1 MAEKDKK
8 FYWIKLRQSL
18 LTSEKVDYLMSQKNG
33 ANYVVLY
40 QCLCLKTI
48 NTSGE
53 LATTL
58 GELIVPFDE
67 QKIERECK
75 WFDTDTIRVAMS
87 LYKNLGLIYEQDN
100 GILRITDF
108 EDLVGS
114 ETYWAQRKRIQNKN
128 FEPTED
134 YENIKILSHER
145 VLLPNGKTKTVDN
158 KRYGGNGFRALDR
171 SKGKCEICGS
181 EENICIH
188 HKNGYS
194 NELED
199 LMVVCRSCHRKIE
212 SGKIQIGNE
221 LESFQPTLISN
232 IYNSNIYYN
241 ALLSYLELDCN
252 VIYKRHQYKVNV
264 ENNLNCVG
272 NIMAMLDEIH
282 DRYTDDE
289 IRERFRN
296 ASNDYPVQPKYKNC
310 DFEWLLNNLEK
321 FKTASVP
328 ESQGIND
335 IDFLIAK
342 GFSKEWVM
350 ALNEEERAEKRK
362 KWE

>member
-58 GELIVPFDE
+58 GELIIPFDE

-75 WFDTDTIRVAMS
+75 WFDIDTIRVAMS

-114 ETYWAQRKRIQNKN
+114 ETYWAKQKRLQRSQKEEVGQ
-128 FEPTED
+128 E
-134 YENIKILSHER
+134 L
-145 VLLPNGKTKTVDN
+145 DN
-158 KRYGGNGFRALDR
+158 
-171 SKGKCEICGS
+171 
-181 EENICIH
+181 
-188 HKNGYS
+188 
-194 NELED
+194 
-199 LMVVCRSCHRKIE
+199 V
-212 SGKIQIGNE
+212 
-221 LESFQPTLISN
+221 QPTLISN
-232 IYNSNIYYN
+232 IYDSNIYYN
-241 ALLSYLELDCN
+241 TLLSYLEIDCN
-252 VIYKRHQYKVNV
+252 VIYKRHQYKVNI
-264 ENNLNCVG
+264 EGNLNCVG

-282 DRYTDDE
+282 ERYSLEE

-296 ASNDYPVQPKYKNC
+296 VSKDYPVQPKYKNC

-321 FKTASVP
+321 FKTVSVP
-328 ESQGIND
+328 ESQGISD
-335 IDFLIAK
+335 ADFLIAK
-342 GFSKEWVM
+342 GFSEEWVM
-350 ALNEEERAEKRK
+350 ALSEEERAEKRK
-362 KWE
+362 KWEK